1 MQKFLDLLK
10 RFHNDERGAFL
21 ALFGV
26 LAIVLI
32 ATAGATVD
40 FTSVQN
46 ARTRAQ
52 VALDAAAL
60 ALQPKIYSTAYAN
73 EAAMELDIK
82 NLAKALLIDRLN
94 DPKITIVGDLVAD
107 ADKDPGTLT
116 LTVKLNAP
124 LYFVALVGVKE
135 MNMTIVSQA
144 TKGSQDLEVRSRS
157 TSPARWTAT
166 ARSRR

>member
-1 MQKFLDLLK
+1 MQASIRMTGAMQKFLDLLK

-60 ALQPKIYSTAYAN
+60 ALQPEIYKTTYAN
-73 EAAMELDIK
+73 EAAMESAVK
-82 NLAKALLIDRLN
+82 TLAKNLLIDRLN
-94 DPKITIVGDLVAD
+94 DSKITIVGDLVAD
-107 ADKDPGTLT
+107 GNTDSGTLT
-116 LTVKLNAP
+116 LSVTLQAP
-124 LYFVALVGVKE
+124 LYFVSLVGIDT
-135 MNMTIVSQA
+135 MN
-144 TKGSQDLEVRSRS
+144 
-157 TSPARWTAT
+157 
-166 ARSRR
+166 